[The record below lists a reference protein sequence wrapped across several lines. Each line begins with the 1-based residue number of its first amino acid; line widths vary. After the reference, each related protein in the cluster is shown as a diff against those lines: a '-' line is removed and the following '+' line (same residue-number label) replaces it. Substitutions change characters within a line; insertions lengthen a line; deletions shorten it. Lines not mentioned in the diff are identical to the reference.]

1 MRRTNNSLGA
11 SGAGNKTMAIVAIVA
26 TLGCL
31 WITAFLL
38 LGGEEQSSSPNDSA
52 PAPETTAAEPAPAE
66 PTTDRPESD
75 PTGGEDFAASST
87 DEPEAVDV
95 DRNAQQQAT
104 PGQKPNVKLPD
115 ESVDYDPL
123 GTGADSE
130 SLTETEKGRVELAA
144 EQFVIHAYGFT
155 GNGKDGQF
163 EYETGVSQHVD
174 AATFYDSPGTQ
185 PLAELAKKIKSGGIT
200 STASMDSFS
209 IQTAKPG
216 RVDGT
221 ATFTVESPD
230 GSVTYAQDLTLTK
243 TGNLWRVGAAQEI
256 EEATR

>member
-1 MRRTNNSLGA
+1 MVQR
-11 SGAGNKTMAIVAIVA
+11 
-26 TLGCL
+26 
-31 WITAFLL
+31 
-38 LGGEEQSSSPNDSA
+38 QP
-52 PAPETTAAEPAPAE
+52 PETTAAEPAPAE
-66 PTTDRPESD
+66 PTTDLPESD
-75 PTGGEDFAASST
+75 PAGGEDFAASSP
-87 DEPEAVDV
+87 DEPEVVDV
-95 DRNAQQQAT
+95 DRNTAQQEK
-104 PGQKPNVKLPD
+104 PGQQQNASLPD

-123 GTGADSE
+123 GTGAGSE

-209 IQTAKPG
+209 IEATSPA

-230 GSVTYAQDLTLTK
+230 GSVAYEQELTLTK

-256 EEATR
+256 NEATR